1 MQKINLPDKVQ
12 YIIQQLSAHNFE
24 AFAVGG
30 CIRDSLLGRTP
41 QDWDITTNADPLQV
55 KQLFPHTFD
64 TGIEHGTVTVVLD
77 HEGFEVTTYRIDGDY
92 EDARHP
98 KQVEFT
104 KDLTEDLRRRDFTI
118 NAMAYNDSAGLID
131 VFGGISDIEQ
141 KVIRCVGD
149 ADERFDEDALRIMR
163 AVRFSA
169 QLDFS
174 IEPHTLNAVA
184 LHAKELCKI
193 SAERIR
199 TELTKLLVSA
209 HPERLLTASELGLT
223 KIFLPEFDKMLETAQ
238 ETPHHIYNVGMHT
251 IHALIY
257 LAKKENS
264 PETMEG
270 CINEKSRTALRY
282 AALLHDVG
290 KPDAKTFSAD
300 KTAHFYHHADIG
312 APMTVE
318 ILRRLKFDNETINTV
333 SHLVKLHDYRYA
345 PEGKKVSMRTVRR
358 AINRIGTDYLELLFQ
373 LQEADLNAQNPA
385 LLPDKL
391 RQLSEA
397 KMLSKEVLA
406 SNQCVSLKDLAVNGS
421 DLIQAGFLPGKM
433 MGEILAALLDHVL
446 EYPEANVRE
455 NLIALAADRFA
466 DYQDKTKKPDKI

>member
-12 YIIQQLSAHNFE
+12 YIIQKLSSHNFE

-30 CIRDSLLGRTP
+30 CIRDSLLGRAP
-41 QDWDITTNADPLQV
+41 QDWDITTNANPLQV

-64 TGIEHGTVTVVLD
+64 TGIEHGTVTVVLE

-92 EDARHP
+92 EDFRHP

-104 KDLTEDLRRRDFTI
+104 KDLTEDLKRRDFTI

-131 VFGGISDIEQ
+131 IFGGISDMEQ
-141 KVIRCVGD
+141 KIIRCVGN

-163 AVRFSA
+163 AIRFSA

-174 IEPHTLNAVA
+174 IAPDTLGAIA
-184 LHAKELCKI
+184 SHAGELCKI

-199 TELTKLLVSA
+199 TELTKLLVSS

-223 KIFLPEFDKMLETAQ
+223 NVFLPEFDKMLKTAQ
-238 ETPHHIYNVGMHT
+238 ETPHHIYDVGTHT
-251 IHALIY
+251 IRALMY
-257 LAKKENS
+257 LAGKDSLKNS
-264 PETMEG
+264 QDCMD
-270 CINEKSRTALRY
+270 EKSRISLRY

-290 KPDAKTFSAD
+290 KPDTKTFGAD
-300 KTAHFYHHADIG
+300 GRAHFHRHADIG
-312 APMTVE
+312 APIATE

-391 RQLSEA
+391 HQLSEA
-397 KMLSKEVLA
+397 KTLSKEILA
-406 SNQCVSLKDLAVNGS
+406 LNQCVLLKDLAVNGS
-421 DLIQAGFLPGKM
+421 DLIHAGFPSGKT
-433 MGEILAALLDHVL
+433 MGEILNALLEHVL
-446 EYPEANVRE
+446 EYPEDNVRE
-455 NLIALAADRFA
+455 NLLALAISQFA
-466 DYQDKTKKPDKI
+466 DYLDKTQKTDKI